1 MMDSI
6 QNNQGTDDASEAAT
20 IHGTPSTPH
29 DVDGDPG
36 DEVDMPSSLST
47 RAPLTERVTNKIKTT
62 DDVQLPSRHSP
73 TFDKNNQHILFQMSF
88 WNELITRCLFPIDL
102 VLREIEMKKSIDHL
116 RVFLTW
122 ARGAPTQHSSSS

>member
-1 MMDSI
+1 MMKSVH
-6 QNNQGTDDASEAAT
+6 NNQGTDDASEAAT

-36 DEVDMPSSLST
+36 DEVDIPLSLSN
-47 RAPLTERVTNKIKTT
+47 RAPLTERMTNKIKTT

-73 TFDKNNQHILFQMSF
+73 TFDENNQHILFQMSF